1 MTDSQ
6 RPLGTGAI
14 TSQKRG
20 ELALF
25 TDFYELTM
33 LRAYEEHGM
42 TDRAVFSL
50 FVRKLPPGRNF
61 LIACG
66 VDDVLDAL
74 ESLVFAEEDIAYL
87 STQRAFAGPFL
98 NRLAEFRFTGDVH
111 AVPEGTPIFA
121 NEPILEIVAPI
132 GEAQL
137 IETLVLNQIG
147 LQTILASKAARVVQA
162 AQGRP
167 VVDFGG
173 RRAQGLDAAVK
184 GVRAFFVAGVSATSN
199 VLAAKKYGI
208 PVTGTMAHSF
218 IAACPSELE
227 AFRRFAEVFPDTV
240 LLVDTYDTLQGVRN
254 VIELAHALAP
264 SFHVRGI
271 RLDSGDLLRLSV
283 EARRMLDEAGLSLL
297 KIFASGGLDER
308 EIDRLLRAGA
318 PIDAFG
324 VGTDMSVSGDAPS
337 LDIAY
342 KLTEYGGTGRM
353 KLSTGKRTLPG
364 QKQVFR
370 EIRDGRAVRDV
381 IGRFNEVLP
390 GRPLLAPVMR
400 KGRRLPHAHPTLAAI
415 RAYARDAFRVLPDDV
430 QALAPVEHPFEVA
443 ISPMLAE
450 DERRLREQIM
460 KAIRSN
466 AGGSG

>member
-1 MTDSQ
+1 MTSW
-6 RPLGTGAI
+6 T
-14 TSQKRG
+14 
-20 ELALF
+20 
-25 TDFYELTM
+25 
-33 LRAYEEHGM
+33 
-42 TDRAVFSL
+42 
-50 FVRKLPPGRNF
+50 
-61 LIACG
+61 
-66 VDDVLDAL
+66 AL

-87 STQRAFAGPFL
+87 SMQGAFPESFL
-98 NRLAEFRFTGDVH
+98 NRLTEFRFTGDVH

-121 NEPILEIVAPI
+121 NEPILEVVAPI

-167 VVDFGG
+167 IVDFGG
-173 RRAQGLDAAVK
+173 RRAQGLDAAIK
-184 GVRAFFVAGVSATSN
+184 GARAFFVAGVSATSN
-199 VLAAKKYGI
+199 VLAGKKYGI

-218 IAACPSELE
+218 IEACASEPE

-254 VIELAHALAP
+254 VVELARSLAP
-264 SFHVRGI
+264 SFHVRGV

-297 KIFASGGLDER
+297 KIFASGGLNEH
-308 EIDRLLRAGA
+308 EIERLLRAGA

-324 VGTDMSVSGDAPS
+324 VGTDMSVSADAPS

-342 KLTEYGGTGRM
+342 KLTEYAGTGRM
-353 KLSTGKRTLPG
+353 KLSMGKRTLPG
-364 QKQVFR
+364 RKQVFR
-370 EIRDGRAVRDV
+370 EIREGRAVRDV
-381 IGRFNEVLP
+381 IGRFDEALP

-400 KGRRLPHAHPTLAAI
+400 KGRALPAARPTIAAI
-415 RAYARDAFRVLPDDV
+415 RAQAQDALGELPDDV
-430 QALAPVEHPFEVA
+430 QALEPVEHPFEVA

-450 DERRLREQIM
+450 DERRLREQLM
-460 KAIRSN
+460 TAIGSN